1 VDAPRACDGAGGAD
15 RAVRRCGMA
24 QQRSDVAGT
33 DGVNRGWI
41 NVCIKGPAR
50 SVTWCRMLA
59 ERRCGRSTPGPS
71 ADACG
76 ARCAGPPV
84 RSADSR
90 RGLRRW
96 LSLPSKPLP
105 VASTPACP
113 HCGQPMTHLGYV
125 PAPAASVIIHDR
137 SETNST
143 RAASDHGALLQAR
156 CGPLAFH
163 DGPTVRRR
171 RFAPTA
177 KIDAFQSFPRRFQH
191 EDPASTRRRAPSGIL
206 HDDARRP
213 IQPRERS
220 PESVR
225 RNAKPY
231 SEPPTAHRRSL
242 SQGAPGYLNED

>member
-1 VDAPRACDGAGGAD
+1 MTRCACDGAGGAD

-33 DGVNRGWI
+33 DGVNRAGSMFASRGLPGASRGVEWL
-41 NVCIKGPAR
+41 R
-50 SVTWCRMLA
+50 SVGAGDQLPD
-59 ERRCGRSTPGPS
+59 RRPMRAAHGVQGRLS
-71 ADACG
+71 AV
-76 ARCAGPPV
+76 RTAG
-84 RSADSR
+84 
-90 RGLRRW
+90 GLRRW

-113 HCGQPMTHLGYV
+113 HCGQPMTYLGYV
-125 PAPAASVIIHDR
+125 PAPAASVIIHDS

-143 RAASDHGALLQAR
+143 RAASDHGALLQAT

-171 RFAPTA
+171 TFAPTA
-177 KIDAFQSFPRRFQH
+177 KIDAFQSFPLRFQH
-191 EDPASTRRRAPSGIL
+191 EDPASAPRRAPSGIR

-242 SQGAPGYLNED
+242 FQGAPGYLNED